1 MDELQAATSLPL
13 GLIVEYSA
21 NTLLSFGMSM
31 YFAWDL
37 TLITIATVPITAIAV
52 SIFSKRIQPNID
64 AQASKLEEA
73 SKHVLNAFSS
83 IECVKCFNGQDFEFR
98 RYFSI
103 LAGAA
108 KFYSRQIYWNSAQA
122 SFLRLTTLGMFV
134 QGFWYGS
141 HLVAT
146 GKRNSGHVLTC
157 FWAVMMAT
165 QAFVQIMPLII
176 TLEKGRM
183 AGAKLVAV
191 IAQLEEARYDTK
203 RASIGMREL
212 SKGDMRLWNVRDAL
226 ISTVIQC

>member
-1 MDELQAATSLPL
+1 MALSLTL
-13 GLIVEYSA
+13 GLLIEYSA

-37 TLITIATVPITAIAV
+37 TLITVASVPITAVAV
-52 SIFSKRIQPNID
+52 SVFSKRIQPNIQ

-103 LAGAA
+103 LAEAA
-108 KFYSRQIYWNSAQA
+108 RFYSRQIYWNSAQA
-122 SFLRLTTLGMFV
+122 SFLRLSTLGMFV

-141 HLVAT
+141 HLVAN
-146 GKRNSGHVLTC
+146 GKRNSSSVLTC
-157 FWAVMMAT
+157 FWAVMMST

-183 AGAKLVAV
+183 AGAKLMAV
-191 IAQLEEARYDTK
+191 IAQLEEAPEATLRN
-203 RASIGMREL
+203 SIRMREL
-212 SKGDMRLWNVRDAL
+212 CRGEMRLSNV
-226 ISTVIQC
+226 